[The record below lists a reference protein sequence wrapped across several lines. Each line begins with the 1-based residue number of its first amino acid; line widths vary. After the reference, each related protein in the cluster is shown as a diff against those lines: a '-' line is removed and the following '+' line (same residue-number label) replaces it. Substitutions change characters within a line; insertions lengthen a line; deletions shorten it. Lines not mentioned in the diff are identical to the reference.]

1 MSLRKVILI
10 VLPLLILIVA
20 CSCIA
25 LMNFGSL
32 QASYSISAAEI
43 EVLEGREYYQML
55 IDDIRNAKS
64 EILVAMYLMKY
75 DPDDPYDW
83 VNDLI
88 RELVAAKNRGVD
100 VKVIIEYRTYQGY
113 MDVNLEAY
121 NYLKDHG
128 VDVKLDEDSET
139 DHFKFVVIDGKIVY
153 VGSHNWSEAALYYNR
168 EVSIRIV
175 DEGIARELKDYFNAL
190 WSS

>member
-1 MSLRKVILI
+1 MSMRKAVLV
-10 VLPLLILIVA
+10 VLPILILIVV

-32 QASYSISAAEI
+32 QASYSIAPAEI
-43 EVLEGREYYQML
+43 EVLEDREYYQLL
-55 IDDIRNAKS
+55 IEDIRSAKS

-83 VNDLI
+83 ANDLI
-88 RELVAAKNRGVD
+88 RELVAAKERGIE
-100 VKVIIEYRTYQGY
+100 VKVIIEYRIYQGY

>member
-1 MSLRKVILI
+1 MSMRKAVLV
-10 VLPLLILIVA
+10 VLPILILIIV

-25 LMNFGSL
+25 LINFGSL
-32 QASYSISAAEI
+32 QASYSIAPAEI
-43 EVLEGREYYQML
+43 GVLEDREYYQML
-55 IDDIRNAKS
+55 IEDIRSAKS

-83 VNDLI
+83 ANDLI
-88 RELVAAKNRGVD
+88 RELVAAKERGVE

-175 DEGIARELKDYFNAL
+175 EEGIARELKDYFNAL

>member
-1 MSLRKVILI
+1 
-10 VLPLLILIVA
+10 
-20 CSCIA
+20 
-25 LMNFGSL
+25 MNFGSL

-43 EVLEGREYYQML
+43 EVLEDREYYQML
-55 IDDIRNAKS
+55 IDDIRNAES

-75 DPDDPYDW
+75 DSDDPYDW
-83 VNDLI
+83 ANDLI

-100 VKVIIEYRTYQGY
+100 VKVIIEYRIYQGY

-175 DEGIARELKDYFNAL
+175 EEGIARELKDYFNAL

>member
-1 MSLRKVILI
+1 MSMRKAVLV
-10 VLPLLILIVA
+10 VLPILILIIV

-25 LMNFGSL
+25 LINFGSL
-32 QASYSISAAEI
+32 QASYSIAPAEI
-43 EVLEGREYYQML
+43 GVLEDREYYQML
-55 IDDIRNAKS
+55 IDDIRSAKS

-83 VNDLI
+83 ANDLI
-88 RELVAAKNRGVD
+88 RELVAAKERGVE